1 VTASDRPGPSSGLGH
16 ESAAASN
23 PEPALFTIGYEGA
36 TPDRLIET
44 LRQAGVTTLVD
55 VRELPNSRRP
65 GFAKR
70 ALSEALA
77 RAGIGYR
84 HVRALG
90 TPPEGRAAAKAGRS
104 AEMKRIFGARLA
116 GTEAQAAVAAL
127 AAEAREGRVCLLC
140 LEADPAQCHRSLVA
154 EAVASPG
161 DIAIVHLHAA
171 GALPA

>member
-1 VTASDRPGPSSGLGH
+1 MAERP
-16 ESAAASN
+16 
-23 PEPALFTIGYEGA
+23 LFTIGYEGA

-44 LRQAGVTTLVD
+44 LREAGVATLVD

-70 ALSEALA
+70 ALSEALG
-77 RAGIGYR
+77 RAGIEYR

-116 GTEAQAAVAAL
+116 GTEAQAAVASL
-127 AAEAREGRVCLLC
+127 AAEARERRVCLLC

-161 DIAIVHLHAA
+161 DIAIVHLHAV
-171 GALPA
+171 GAFPA